1 MLLFLEVLAL
11 ECFEIMMA
19 RLAKNFPH
27 KNYGI
32 ESNLNNLRS
41 LVQVMDPDL
50 FYQVFFLKLKQ
61 NI

>member
-1 MLLFLEVLAL
+1 MLLILEVLAL

-50 FYQVFFLKLKQ
+50 FYQVFF
-61 NI
+61 